1 MDATAMPAAVALIG
15 FDPAV
20 HELLEALLAD
30 AGYAVAPAVRADVAI
45 VHAGLRFAARPVVE
59 ALAATPVVL
68 LTTALVEHAPG
79 NVRAVVAMPFD
90 ADGLLAAVAR
100 ALAG

>member
-1 MDATAMPAAVALIG
+1 MPAAVALIG

-20 HELLEALLAD
+20 HAVLEALLAD
-30 AGYAVAPAVRADVAI
+30 AGYAVAPDGRADVAP
-45 VHAGLRFAARPVVE
+45 VQAGVRFAARPVVE

-68 LTTALVEHAPG
+68 LSTAPVEHAPA